1 MKNKIIAVDFDGT
14 LCKNEYPN
22 IGKPN
27 DELINHLKR
36 VQSKGDKLI
45 LWTCRVGDKLKDA
58 VDWCKEKGL
67 IFDSVNENLPEIIE
81 EFGSDT
87 RKIFANE
94 YIDDKAINEF
104 SLPFGTEFENV
115 SDSFLVG
122 VDFTRNKD
130 VGVLVVGYKKMNESV
145 DIVNA
150 FQGIEA
156 WNLYKKLSTSRPG
169 FIRNQSD
176 LHFRNELLNKARRMQ
191 DKKKGK

>member
-14 LCKNEYPN
+14 LCENDYPN

-27 DELINHLKR
+27 NDLINHLKR

-45 LWTCRVGDKLKDA
+45 LWTCRAGKKLNDA

-67 IFDSVNENLPEIIE
+67 IFDAVNENLPEIVE

-94 YIDDKAINEF
+94 YIDDKASNEL
-104 SLPFGTEFENV
+104 SLPFGTEFKNV

-122 VDFTRNKD
+122 VDFTKNKD
-130 VGVLVVGYKKMNESV
+130 AGVLVVGHKRMNESA
-145 DIVNA
+145 DIINA
-150 FQGIEA
+150 FQGVEA
-156 WNLYKKLSTSRPG
+156 WNLYKKLSIPRLG
-169 FIRNQSD
+169 FEKENG
-176 LHFRNELLNKARRMQ
+176 L
-191 DKKKGK
+191 G